1 MSCRR
6 ARRGSASAGRAS
18 RARLRVPVF
27 TGMDEAAVVVDA
39 TGDRPG
45 RGRSTVYARRS
56 PWRVFLR
63 GCAIVVGLLEL
74 AHLAQARTRVA
85 PPWAPPSVQWNATR
99 GRLPNYGLGE
109 PGGFA
114 IRAVDCLDWPP
125 DGRTYCYCDLP
136 LHSNAGCPG
145 CVQLI
150 ATAVHA
156 AHCCGSN
163 APVARLVAQRCVV
176 CTAVCGS
183 GASVH
188 NWPRPARCILGTA
201 PQIHIS
207 ARGGGGRPAG
217 RPPPVSIS
225 SLATER

>member
-74 AHLAQARTRVA
+74 AHL
-85 PPWAPPSVQWNATR
+85 
-99 GRLPNYGLGE
+99 LG
-109 PGGFA
+109 
-114 IRAVDCLDWPP
+114 CLMF
-125 DGRTYCYCDLP
+125 YM
-136 LHSNAGCPG
+136 
-145 CVQLI
+145 
-150 ATAVHA
+150 
-156 AHCCGSN
+156 
-163 APVARLVAQRCVV
+163 
-176 CTAVCGS
+176 S
-183 GASVH
+183 GATF
-188 NWPRPARCILGTA
+188 PAEDERIADGT
-201 PQIHIS
+201 
-207 ARGGGGRPAG
+207 
-217 RPPPVSIS
+217 
-225 SLATER
+225 

>member
-85 PPWAPPSVQWNATR
+85 PPCQNMEHLVLCRSCA
-99 GRLPNYGLGE
+99 
-109 PGGFA
+109 
-114 IRAVDCLDWPP
+114 
-125 DGRTYCYCDLP
+125 
-136 LHSNAGCPG
+136 HS
-145 CVQLI
+145 VQLI